1 MFGLDHKDDDTKDA
15 APAVQPAPAQSVNN
29 GLLGID
35 DDDQSTAVPT
45 ASAPAATPEPTTN
58 NSDPLGAP
66 TLPTPDDSNDS
77 MTNNASPA
85 LTSEEATTT
94 PSAAPA
100 PSENNDELL
109 DIKREALQE
118 LSPLID
124 HLDQS
129 AEEKFRTTM
138 MMIQASDNQALIP
151 QAFSTAKQITDDK
164 KRAQA
169 LLDVVNEIN
178 YFTQKETS

>member
-1 MFGLDHKDDDTKDA
+1 MFGLDNKDDDKQDE
-15 APAVQPAPAQSVNN
+15 APAVQPAPAQPANN
-29 GLLGID
+29 DLLGID
-35 DDDQSTAVPT
+35 DDT
-45 ASAPAATPEPTTN
+45 PAATPVDPTAGAPAIPAPDPTPSN
-58 NSDPLGAP
+58 DPLGAP
-66 TLPTPDDSNDS
+66 TLPSVNNQIDDQSGDEQP
-77 MTNNASPA
+77 ASP
-85 LTSEEATTT
+85 TNDTPPTT
-94 PSAAPA
+94 PA
-100 PSENNDELL
+100 PSSSTDDELL

-151 QAFSTAKQITDDK
+151 QAFSTAKQISDDK